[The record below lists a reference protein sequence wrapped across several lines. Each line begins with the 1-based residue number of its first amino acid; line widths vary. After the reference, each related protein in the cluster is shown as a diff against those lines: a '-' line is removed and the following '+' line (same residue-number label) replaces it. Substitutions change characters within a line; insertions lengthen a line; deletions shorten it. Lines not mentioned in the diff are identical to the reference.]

1 MVKMSYEE
9 SIYMKFNVRKIIGYD
24 DSTDTASY
32 SSFFKVFAVLYN
44 TPRETYLSLIKM
56 SNDDTY
62 CLDWYEIDNN
72 SNLHNRELWEFELI
86 HKMADRGYEAFI
98 Y

>member
-1 MVKMSYEE
+1 MSYEE

-24 DSTDTASY
+24 DSTDTLSY
-32 SSFFKVFAVLYN
+32 GPFFKVFAVLYN

-72 SNLHNRELWEFELI
+72 SNLQNKELWEFELI

>member
-1 MVKMSYEE
+1 MSYEE

-24 DSTDTASY
+24 DSTKTASY
-32 SSFFKVFAVLYN
+32 GPFLKVFAILYN

-72 SNLHNRELWEFELI
+72 SNFNFYSLVKLFSSLI
-86 HKMADRGYEAFI
+86 KSSSMGNSAS
-98 Y
+98 

>member
-1 MVKMSYEE
+1 MSYEE

-24 DSTDTASY
+24 DSTKTASY
-32 SSFFKVFAVLYN
+32 GPFLKVFAILYN

-72 SNLHNRELWEFELI
+72 SNLQNKELWEFELI